1 MIVFYNPFSTAS
13 KKHPLP
19 MSLLAVASMIEGER
33 DWEFVDGNLEEDP
46 VGKIVELGRRHQ
58 LTAVAVTVMPGPQLA
73 RAIPDSRR
81 IKAALPDV
89 PIVWGGYFP
98 SQHDDVV
105 LRDGAVDFCVRGQ
118 GEHTFVELLRTL
130 EDGGDLAS
138 IRGLSYRLDGD
149 AHRNPDRPLTP
160 LDELPDWPYH
170 RLPMERYIHRHY
182 LGRRVTAH
190 HTSYG
195 CPFACN
201 FCAIVSIAK
210 RRWVAQAPEKVAA
223 ILGQHQRDY
232 GADAVQFHDMD
243 FFIKESRVAEIS
255 ERIERLGMTWW
266 ALGRVDELMRYEDA
280 TWRKMK
286 ASGLKMVFCGAEAGS
301 DEVLR
306 RMNKGGRSGAANT
319 LELARRMKDHGIVP
333 EFSFVLG
340 NPPDPQ
346 ADIEA
351 TIGFI
356 RKVKTIN
363 PATEVIL
370 YMYTPVPQDGT
381 LYDEARQ
388 LGFRFPDTLD
398 GWLTGDWGDFS
409 LRRDPHNP
417 WLSPALQR
425 RVREFER
432 VLNAFYPTT
441 TDTSLRGIKRAVLRA
456 LGGWR
461 YRTGVYRF
469 PLELRIFHRL
479 FSYQRPET
487 AGF

>member
-1 MIVFYNPFSTAS
+1 MIVFYNPRSTLS
-13 KKHPLP
+13 PNIPLP
-19 MSLLAVASMIEGER
+19 MSLLSVASMIEGEH
-33 DWEFVDGNLEEDP
+33 DYEIVDGNREPDP
-46 VGKIVELGRRHQ
+46 VGKIVELGRRRK
-58 LTAVAVTVMPGPQLA
+58 LTAVGVTVMAGPQMTQ
-73 RAIPDSRR
+73 AIPDSRR
-81 IKAALPDV
+81 IKQALPEV
-89 PIVWGGYFP
+89 PVIWGGYFP

-105 LRDGAVDFCVRGQ
+105 LRDGSVDYCVRGQ

-130 EDGGDLAS
+130 EGGGDLAS
-138 IRGLSYRLDGD
+138 IRGLSFRLDGD
-149 AHRNPDRPLTP
+149 VHKNPDRPLAP

-182 LGRRVTAH
+182 LGERVTAH
-190 HTSYG
+190 HSSYG

-223 ILGQHQRDY
+223 ILRRHQHDY

-243 FFIKESRVAEIS
+243 FFIHESRVAEIC
-255 ERIERLGMTWW
+255 ERIEPLDMTWW
-266 ALGRVDELMRYEDA
+266 ALGRVDELMRYDDA
-280 TWRKMK
+280 TWRKMQ

-301 DEVLR
+301 DEVLQ
-306 RMNKGGRSGAANT
+306 RMNKGGKTGPAAT
-319 LELARRMKDHGIVP
+319 LELARRMKAYGVVP

-340 NPPDPQ
+340 NPPDPA
-346 ADIEA
+346 ADIEE

-356 RKVKTIN
+356 RKVKAVN

-381 LYDEARQ
+381 LYDEARH
-388 LGFRFPDTLD
+388 LGFRFPDSLD
-398 GWLTGDWGDFS
+398 GWLNGDWGEFS

-417 WLSPALQR
+417 WLNPGLQR

-432 VLNAFYPTT
+432 VLNAYYPTT
-441 TDTSLRGIKRAVLRA
+441 TDTSLRGIKRTVLRA

-461 YRTGVYRF
+461 YFTGVYRF
-469 PLELRIFHRL
+469 PLELRVFHRL

>member
-1 MIVFYNPFSTAS
+1 MIVFYNPFIT
-13 KKHPLP
+13 PRNPPPP
-19 MSLLAVASMIEGER
+19 MSLLAVASIIEGER
-33 DWEFVDGNLEEDP
+33 DYEIVDGNLERDP
-46 VGKIVELGRRHQ
+46 VARIIELGRRQ
-58 LTAVAVTVMPGPQLA
+58 RLTAVAVTVMAGPQLA

-81 IKAALPDV
+81 IKQALPEV
-89 PIVWGGYFP
+89 PVIWGGYFP
-98 SQHDDVV
+98 SQHDEVV
-105 LRDGAVDFCVRGQ
+105 LADGAVDYCVRGQ
-118 GEHTFVELLRTL
+118 GERTFVELLRTL
-130 EDGGDLAS
+130 EDGGDLGS
-138 IRGLSYRLDGD
+138 IQGLSYRLDGEI
-149 AHRNPDRPLTP
+149 HKNPDRALTD
-160 LDELPDWPYH
+160 LEELPDWPYH

-182 LGRRVTAH
+182 LGERVTSH
-190 HTSYG
+190 QTSYG

-210 RRWVAQAPEKVAA
+210 RRWTAQSPDRVAA
-223 ILGQHQRDY
+223 ILERHQRDY

-243 FFIKESRVAEIS
+243 FFIKENRVAELS
-255 ERIERLGMTWW
+255 ERLERLGMTWW
-266 ALGRVDELMRYEDA
+266 ALGRVDELMRYSDA

-301 DEVLR
+301 DEVLQ
-306 RMNKGGRSGAANT
+306 RMNKGGKSGAGLT
-319 LELARRMKDHGIVP
+319 LELAKRMKDYGVVP

-340 NPPDPQ
+340 NPPDPA
-346 ADIEA
+346 ADVEE

-356 RKVKTIN
+356 RKVKEIN

-370 YMYTPVPQDGT
+370 YMYTPVPQDGI

-388 LGFRFPDTLD
+388 QGFRFPETLD
-398 GWLTGDWGDFS
+398 GWLEGDWSDFA

-417 WLSPALQR
+417 WLNPGLQR

-441 TDTSLRGIKRAVLRA
+441 TDTSLRGLKRAVLRT

-461 YRTGVYRF
+461 YLTGVYRF
-469 PLELRIFHRL
+469 PLELRVFQRL
-479 FSYQRPET
+479 FRYQRPET